1 MLLWIF
7 WCSCIIYIWQRIG
20 RNFISVRD
28 ASAWRYKHGFVWKAQ
43 NRCQALHKTFAIGI
57 ERLYLHK
64 TCTTHAPEE
73 LQVAYVTHY
82 EEFGK
87 IRSLE
92 FVKKYLAGFLSVK
105 DNALAGKFGKTAQ
118 SRFQYCILV
127 NLQQKLHYVINITD
141 FDYRLQC

>member
-1 MLLWIF
+1 MEETLYQLGMRQLGVI
-7 WCSCIIYIWQRIG
+7 STVLSGKHRIVVRHYI
-20 RNFISVRD
+20 
-28 ASAWRYKHGFVWKAQ
+28 KHYI
-43 NRCQALHKTFAIGI
+43 AIGI